1 MTPKQLQDARLAEAR
16 AHADANAG
24 PRTSNSWAYCFA
36 IEYARLERE
45 GWTPEVDEAQQL
57 FGDILAEYHK
67 GRFTDHAVKCIAIIR
82 AALNKARADGDAD
95 LRARLERVEGLLKQW
110 RATGAAS
117 TALTTLHQLERILA
131 KRDTGEMSG
140 YANGCP

>member
-1 MTPKQLQDARLAEAR
+1 MNQKLQDARLAAAR
-16 AHADANAG
+16 RIVSRQSPMPNGANIINAI
-24 PRTSNSWAYCFA
+24 A

-45 GWTPEVDEAQQL
+45 EWTPEVDEAQQL